1 MESNRKGTSAP
12 IGSLHS
18 LFESS
23 ADREPERQ
31 ALVFGERSFTFLELE
46 QRSNRIAHQLRDM
59 GAQPGQLVGVCL
71 ERTPDLVATLLA
83 VLKSGAAYVPLD
95 PAYPADRIA
104 YVLGDAGAAILV
116 TEDKVLEHLGKTPC
130 RILSLAGDAGRIEK
144 TAASRP
150 EPLAGSDDLAYV
162 IYTSGSTGRPKGV
175 EIEHR
180 AVVNFVQAMAK
191 RPGLTRDDVLLA
203 VTTVSFDIAV
213 LELFLPMY
221 VGATVVLA
229 SRAITL
235 DPDALQVALRQHG
248 VTAMQ
253 ATPATWSMLVD
264 AGWTGSPG
272 LKVLSGGEAMSRDL
286 AEQLLPRCASLWNMY
301 GPTETTVWS
310 TCCRIEDASS
320 VHIGTPIANTQ
331 VYVLDDALQPR
342 PIGVAGELMIGGDG
356 VARGYLGQPEL
367 TAEKF
372 VANPFQDGQRIY
384 RTGDKVRYRADG
396 TLEYL
401 GRLDRQVKLRGFRI
415 ELGEI
420 EFAMARLNG
429 IRQAAVIMGEDDKRL
444 VAYYTGSGRP
454 TSDDLARE
462 LKATLPEYMVPEIFV
477 YVESLPRTP
486 NGKLDLKALPAPDRI
501 RLHLAQEYIAPVL
514 PQGSWTVV

>member
-1 MESNRKGTSAP
+1 
-12 IGSLHS
+12 
-18 LFESS
+18 
-23 ADREPERQ
+23 
-31 ALVFGERSFTFLELE
+31 
-46 QRSNRIAHQLRDM
+46 
-59 GAQPGQLVGVCL
+59 
-71 ERTPDLVATLLA
+71 
-83 VLKSGAAYVPLD
+83 
-95 PAYPADRIA
+95 
-104 YVLGDAGAAILV
+104 
-116 TEDKVLEHLGKTPC
+116 
-130 RILSLAGDAGRIEK
+130 
-144 TAASRP
+144 
-150 EPLAGSDDLAYV
+150 
-162 IYTSGSTGRPKGV
+162 
-175 EIEHR
+175 
-180 AVVNFVQAMAK
+180 
-191 RPGLTRDDVLLA
+191 
-203 VTTVSFDIAV
+203 
-213 LELFLPMY
+213 
-221 VGATVVLA
+221 
-229 SRAITL
+229 
-235 DPDALQVALRQHG
+235 
-248 VTAMQ
+248 
-253 ATPATWSMLVD
+253 
-264 AGWTGSPG
+264 
-272 LKVLSGGEAMSRDL
+272 MSRDL

-444 VAYYTGSGRP
+444 VALGVCP
-454 TSDDLARE
+454 
-462 LKATLPEYMVPEIFV
+462 
-477 YVESLPRTP
+477 
-486 NGKLDLKALPAPDRI
+486 
-501 RLHLAQEYIAPVL
+501 
-514 PQGSWTVV
+514 